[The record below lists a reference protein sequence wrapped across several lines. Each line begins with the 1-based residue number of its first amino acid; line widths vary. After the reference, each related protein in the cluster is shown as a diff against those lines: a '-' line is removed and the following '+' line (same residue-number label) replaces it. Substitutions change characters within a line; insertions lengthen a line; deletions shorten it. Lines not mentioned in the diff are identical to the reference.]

1 MSQLFALGGQR
12 IGVSAST
19 QVLPMNTQDPKYLA
33 LGLLKTLH
41 LLTIRI
47 QALSLYQIELFS

>member
-1 MSQLFALGGQR
+1 MSQLFALGGQS

-19 QVLPMNTQDPKYLA
+19 QVLPMNTQDPKNLA
-33 LGLLKTLH
+33 LGLLKTLY